1 MKIWL
6 DDVRET
12 PEGWVRFK
20 TAESL
25 IDFLSNNFNLVE
37 EISFDHDLGENVET
51 GYDVLTWI
59 EEYVFNHRDHVPVMT
74 IHSDNGPGIKNMR
87 AAIESIWRFG
97 FGT

>member
-37 EISFDHDLGENVET
+37 EISFDHDLGENVLS
-51 GYDVLTWI
+51 GYDVLNWI
-59 EEYVFNHRDHVPVMT
+59 EEYVYNHRCKIPTML
-74 IHSDNGPGIKNMR
+74 IHSDNSAGIKNMR
-87 AAIESIWRFG
+87 AAIESIQRF
-97 FGT
+97 T